1 MNELNLI
8 RTLLAEAPPS
18 AEVIAEGRRRIAG
31 QPAPRRKRPS
41 VRWGLMGAG
50 LAAAA
55 GAAAVITLAVTAGA
69 PGTGPAS
76 SARPS
81 AQPGLRFG
89 PATTPAGVL
98 RNAALAALQLPADA
112 PRPDQFVYTQLYR
125 YQQVGHAG
133 GGVLQTWTSADGTQL
148 GVEYAGP
155 NLKAATPACRN
166 GVTIGKP
173 VGQPVN
179 QEGPS
184 PCSAG
189 DYAAYQP
196 DLPTNPTALLA
207 YLRHRFGVGPAD
219 PGGLLSQTEE
229 MLTTSYL
236 TPAQCAALYRVL
248 AQAPGLTVVPHVTNV
263 RGQTGVGIRAS
274 RESKGF
280 INTIIFDRKTYAP
293 LGMNWKGVE
302 GPVKGTRNGEV
313 LLKTAIVDKTPPLP

>member
-1 MNELNLI
+1 MDELNLI

-31 QPAPRRKRPS
+31 QPAPRRKRPP
-41 VRWGLMGAG
+41 VRWGLTGAG

-55 GAAAVITLAVTAGA
+55 AAAAVIALAATAGA
-69 PGTGPAS
+69 PGTGPVP
-76 SARPS
+76 SARPPV
-81 AQPGLRFG
+81 QPGLHFG

-98 RNAALAALQLPADA
+98 RNAALAALELPPGA
-112 PRPDQFVYTQLYR
+112 PRPDQFVYTKLYR
-125 YQQVGHAG
+125 DQQAGNAG
-133 GGVLQTWTSADGTQL
+133 GGVLQTWTSADGTRL

-155 NLKAATPACRN
+155 ELKAATPACHD

-173 VGQPVN
+173 VGQPAD
-179 QEGPS
+179 QEGP
-184 PCSAG
+184 CSAA

-196 DLPTNPTALLA
+196 DMPTNPRALLT
-207 YLRHRFGVGPAD
+207 YLRHRFGVAPGD

-236 TPAQCAALYRVL
+236 APAQRAALYRVL
-248 AQAPGLTVVPHVTNV
+248 AQAPGLTVVPHVANV
-263 RGQTGVGIRAS
+263 RGQTGVGIRAY
-274 RESKGF
+274 RVSKGF

-293 LGMNWKGVE
+293 LGMNWTGVA

-313 LLKTAIVDKTPPLP
+313 VLKTAIVDKTPPLP